1 MTGGLK
7 GTASGRFEP
16 GASLRPEVRRL
27 LAGEIGR
34 VRESLALARENPS
47 AGVHETRKRFKRI
60 RALLSLVRPADEDF
74 YVIENARY
82 RDLGRTLAPAREA
95 AALVETVDRFRAG
108 GDAEPLE
115 SLDALRATLA
125 SRVPQAG
132 DRRVGLAID
141 NALAWCEAGAA
152 AAWRFDPEA
161 DADMGDV
168 LASGAKRSL
177 KQARRA
183 LTAIRRHGGA
193 EDFHNLRKATKAHAA
208 HLGLLGELWPEG
220 AGKRRKHCDALG
232 EALGELNDIHVMRNL
247 VMSSHDWPG
256 GKSATATLLKLLDR
270 RQKQISH
277 RAVHTAR
284 ETFGVRPGEIADRIR
299 DAVADAGSGPTI
311 PADEAAE

>member
-1 MTGGLK
+1 MTGGPK

-16 GASLRPEVRRL
+16 GAALRPEVRRL
-27 LAGEIGR
+27 LTGEIGR
-34 VRESLALARENPS
+34 ARESLALARENPS

-108 GDAEPLE
+108 DGEPNE
-115 SLDALRATLA
+115 SLEALRETLA
-125 SRVPQAG
+125 ARVPQAG

-141 NALAWCEAGAA
+141 NALAWCDAGAA
-152 AAWRFDPEA
+152 AAWRFDPDG

-177 KQARRA
+177 KQARNA

-193 EDFHNLRKATKAHAA
+193 EDFHDLRKATKAHAA

-220 AGKRRKHCDALG
+220 ASKRRKHCDALG
-232 EALGELNDIHVMRNL
+232 EELGELNDIHVMRHL

-270 RQKQISH
+270 RQKQIAH

-284 ETFGVRPGEIADRIR
+284 ETFGDRPAEIADRIR
-299 DAVADAGSGPTI
+299 DAVADAGSGSAL